1 MGARGETAHGDADTA
16 GPHCCPLYHE
26 AVELVGRRW
35 TGAILR
41 VLMDGPLRFSE
52 VAQAVPE
59 LSDRLL
65 SERMKELEAR
75 GIVERTVKSG
85 PPLRVE
91 YSLSRMGRELEP
103 ALFEIQQWANRWL
116 KRRRREGARAE
127 REPAGDRASV

>member
-1 MGARGETAHGDADTA
+1 MEAREANTEEDPSARRSGG
-16 GPHCCPLYHE
+16 CCPLYHE

-35 TGAILR
+35 TGAIIH
-41 VLMDGPLRFSE
+41 VLMEGPMRFSE

-75 GIVERTVKSG
+75 GIVERTVHPG

-91 YSLSRMGRELEP
+91 YELSKMGQELRP
-103 ALFEIQQWANRWL
+103 ALNQIQEWA
-116 KRRRREGARAE
+116 
-127 REPAGDRASV
+127 

>member
-1 MGARGETAHGDADTA
+1 MCARSHTAGRDGETKAA
-16 GPHCCPLYHE
+16 GCCPLYHE

-52 VAQAVPE
+52 IAQAVPE

-65 SERMKELEAR
+65 SERMKELESR
-75 GIVERTVKSG
+75 GIVERTVISG

-91 YSLSRMGRELEP
+91 YELSRMGRELEP
-103 ALFEIQQWANRWL
+103 ALSELQQWANRWL
-116 KRRRREGARAE
+116 RDGARV
-127 REPAGDRASV
+127 PARA

>member
-1 MGARGETAHGDADTA
+1 MCAREHTA
-16 GPHCCPLYHE
+16 GGDTGTKAAGCCPFYHE
-26 AVELVGRRW
+26 AVELIGRRW

-52 VAQAVPE
+52 IAQAVPE

-75 GIVERTVKSG
+75 GIVERTVIPG

-91 YSLSRMGRELEP
+91 YELSQMGRELDP
-103 ALFEIQQWANRWL
+103 ALSDLQQWAKRWL
-116 KRRRREGARAE
+116 RRRTA
-127 REPAGDRASV
+127 AGVA

>member
-1 MGARGETAHGDADTA
+1 MTARGDTVQA
-16 GPHCCPLYHE
+16 EGEAPVAHCCPLYHE

-52 VAQAVPE
+52 IAQAVPE

-65 SERMKELEAR
+65 SERMKQLEGR
-75 GIVERTVKSG
+75 GIVERKVISG

-91 YSLSRMGRELEP
+91 YQLSQMGHELEP
-103 ALFEIQQWANRWL
+103 ALSELQHWAKRWL
-116 KRRRREGARAE
+116 RRRE
-127 REPAGDRASV
+127 PAQV

>member
-1 MGARGETAHGDADTA
+1 MGAPGHVAKVDGEAPPVH
-16 GPHCCPLYHE
+16 HCCPFYHE

-65 SERMKELEAR
+65 SERMKELERR
-75 GIVERTVKSG
+75 GIVERTVLAG

-91 YSLSRMGRELEP
+91 YQLSEMGRELEP
-103 ALFEIQQWANRWL
+103 ALSELQHWANRWL
-116 KRRRREGARAE
+116 RGRVPTHA
-127 REPAGDRASV
+127 

>member
-1 MGARGETAHGDADTA
+1 MCAQSHTAQSEGETRVA
-16 GPHCCPLYHE
+16 GCCPLYHE

-41 VLMDGPLRFSE
+41 VLMEGPLRFSE
-52 VAQAVPE
+52 IAQAVPE

-75 GIVERTVKSG
+75 GIVARRVIPG

-91 YSLSRMGRELEP
+91 YELSKMGHELGPALGELER
-103 ALFEIQQWANRWL
+103 WANRWL
-116 KRRRREGARAE
+116 SGRRRAA
-127 REPAGDRASV
+127 AL

>member
-1 MGARGETAHGDADTA
+1 MSIRGHRHGGTRDAGAA
-16 GPHCCPLYHE
+16 GCCPFYHE

-65 SERMKELEAR
+65 SER
-75 GIVERTVKSG
+75 GIVARTVKPG

-91 YSLSRMGRELEP
+91 YELSVMGRELEP
-103 ALFEIQQWANRWL
+103 ALSELERWARRWL
-116 KRRRREGARAE
+116 RPHRRVG
-127 REPAGDRASV
+127 V

>member
-1 MGARGETAHGDADTA
+1 MVDRGANAESPA
-16 GPHCCPLYHE
+16 HCCPLYHE

-52 VAQAVPE
+52 IAQAVPE

-75 GIVERTVKSG
+75 GMVARSVIPG

-91 YSLSRMGRELEP
+91 YELSKMGHELEP
-103 ALFEIQQWANRWL
+103 ALSELQRWANRWL
-116 KRRRREGARAE
+116 RERTPAR
-127 REPAGDRASV
+127 V

>member
-1 MGARGETAHGDADTA
+1 MSSHEQAAHGEGRAS
-16 GPHCCPLYHE
+16 GCCPFYHE

-52 VAQAVPE
+52 IAQAVPE

-75 GIVERTVKSG
+75 GIVERTVLSG

-91 YSLSRMGRELEP
+91 YSLSQMGRELEP
-103 ALFEIQQWANRWL
+103 ALGELERWAKRWL
-116 KRRRREGARAE
+116 RRR
-127 REPAGDRASV
+127 V

>member
-1 MGARGETAHGDADTA
+1 MGARSDTA
-16 GPHCCPLYHE
+16 NADSEAPATHCCPLYHE

-41 VLMDGPLRFSE
+41 VLMNGPLRFSE
-52 VAQAVPE
+52 VGQAVPE

-75 GIVERTVKSG
+75 GIVERRVISG

-91 YSLSRMGRELEP
+91 YELSRMGKELEP
-103 ALFEIQQWANRWL
+103 ALAELQRWANRWL
-116 KRRRREGARAE
+116 GRSRDNGGAKA
-127 REPAGDRASV
+127 PDRVVRHV

>member
-1 MGARGETAHGDADTA
+1 MARAAVG
-16 GPHCCPLYHE
+16 CCPFYHE

-52 VAQAVPE
+52 IAQAIPE

-75 GIVERTVKSG
+75 GIVERRVVDG
-85 PPLRVE
+85 RPPGVRYE
-91 YSLSRMGRELEP
+91 LSRMGRELEP
-103 ALFEIQQWANRWL
+103 ALAEIQHWAKRWL
-116 KRRRREGARAE
+116 DSRA
-127 REPAGDRASV
+127 ASPH

>member
-1 MGARGETAHGDADTA
+1 MPAQQQSPIEGQVRGN
-16 GPHCCPLYHE
+16 CCPLYHE

-52 VAQAVPE
+52 IAQAIPE

-75 GIVERTVKSG
+75 GMVQRTVIPG
-85 PPLRVE
+85 PPLRVQYE
-91 YSLSRMGRELEP
+91 LSQMGSELEP
-103 ALFEIQQWANRWL
+103 ALSELQSWARRWL
-116 KRRRREGARAE
+116 A
-127 REPAGDRASV
+127 DRSSADECS

>member
-1 MGARGETAHGDADTA
+1 MSAYRHTTKSEGGQTRASS
-16 GPHCCPLYHE
+16 CCPLYHE

-52 VAQAVPE
+52 IAQAVPE

-65 SERMKELEAR
+65 SERMKELEGR
-75 GIVERTVKSG
+75 GIVERRVISG

-91 YSLSRMGRELEP
+91 YSLSQMGRELEP
-103 ALFEIQQWANRWL
+103 ALAELQRWANRWL
-116 KRRRREGARAE
+116 RRRV
-127 REPAGDRASV
+127 PAGV

>member
-1 MGARGETAHGDADTA
+1 MAAHEQTVAGHETRSGN
-16 GPHCCPLYHE
+16 CCPFYHE

-52 VAQAVPE
+52 IAASIPE

-75 GIVERTVKSG
+75 GMVERTVIAG
-85 PPLRVE
+85 PPLRVQYE
-91 YSLSRMGRELEP
+91 LSRMGRELEP
-103 ALFEIQQWANRWL
+103 ALTELQHWARRWL
-116 KRRRREGARAE
+116 DTGDSSGAR
-127 REPAGDRASV
+127 

>member
-1 MGARGETAHGDADTA
+1 MCAREHTA
-16 GPHCCPLYHE
+16 GGGSVTKTAGCCPFYHE
-26 AVELVGRRW
+26 AVELIGRRW

-52 VAQAVPE
+52 IAQSVPE

-75 GIVERTVKSG
+75 GIVERRVIPG

-91 YSLSRMGRELEP
+91 YELSRMGHELEP
-103 ALFEIQQWANRWL
+103 ALSELQHWAKRWL
-116 KRRRREGARAE
+116 R
-127 REPAGDRASV
+127 RASVAVR

>member
-1 MGARGETAHGDADTA
+1 MDSREQAAGGQDARSN
-16 GPHCCPLYHE
+16 CCPLYHE

-52 VAQAVPE
+52 IAQAIPE

-65 SERMKELEAR
+65 SERMKELEGR
-75 GIVERTVKSG
+75 GMVQRTVIPG

-91 YSLSRMGRELEP
+91 YELSRMGRELEP
-103 ALFEIQQWANRWL
+103 ALSEIQRWARRWL
-116 KRRRREGARAE
+116 GSRRVSAR
-127 REPAGDRASV
+127 V